1 MLNTVSNFE
10 SREAQLNLA
19 IDSDVQAIIATPSS
33 PLPSVD
39 AGVVQTFVRKIEGS
53 YNVDRA
59 KRDTDN
65 AVDLLYIAYNTTPQ
79 KFGDSRVSISTI
91 MNRLIGLQQRSE
103 ATMRAAMGTARTIV
117 KQLGDIHPDW
127 LDIKDG
133 GDQGEIKQFV
143 SGDLLKLAK
152 DIRDRSL
159 KIRDDLLVI
168 AKGYDEVIAFT
179 VKTINSHEIAMGEE
193 LARRAAL
200 QKELTET
207 RAKRDQV
214 DSLVNDLTA
223 EVAEFEKKAREYEE
237 KANTAEERAF
247 IMSIIRTGAQMIS
260 NAIPAIAMAAAGPAG
275 MMAPMLGSLTGGGQA
290 NTVGGAAKEDQA
302 GTPKPGA
309 QPAAGDASGAAGA
322 KTKLSEQM
330 AALKTSEADRDR
342 TKTQIG
348 ELTEARK
355 KLEASEGTDDP
366 ASPRRVQLA
375 EMDKRIAV
383 QKGKLEEQEQA
394 ITQHN
399 TLISSLQST
408 VGAFDNGLQQMSAE
422 QQQQGD
428 NLRAMQ
434 MKMIDRAEA
443 LEKERRTQAAD
454 LVRLNA
460 VLAGGMQQDEEL
472 EVSIRC
478 LEMSVT
484 ALKRMKEIVEEMAFF
499 FKSFADFMQSV
510 SDEAGDQIKSV
521 EDVAKLEV
529 IRKHR
534 FGQLIHSVDEF
545 FIRQTAQFQATGIV
559 CDRFV
564 QSFAEGWS
572 KLNKLSGDYI
582 TGERLKAYIRDAS
595 QRVSEIVAERQAAA
609 DEKIATLQSYR
620 AQISKT
626 A

>member
-1 MLNTVSNFE
+1 MTNTVSNFE
-10 SREAQLNLA
+10 SREAQLNKA
-19 IDSDVQAIIATPSS
+19 IDADVQAILNTPNA
-33 PLPSVD
+33 PLPPVD
-39 AGVVQTFVRKIEGS
+39 ADIVQTFVRKIEGS
-53 YNVDRA
+53 YNVERT

-91 MNRLIGLQQRSE
+91 MNKLISLQQRSE
-103 ATMRAAMGTARTIV
+103 TTMREAMGTARTIV
-117 KQLGDIHPDW
+117 KRLDDFYPDW
-127 LDIKDG
+127 LDIKETA
-133 GDQGEIKQFV
+133 DQSEIKQFV
-143 SGDLLKLAK
+143 SSDLLTLAK

-159 KIRDDLLVI
+159 KIRDALLVI
-168 AKGYDEVIAFT
+168 ARGYDDVIAAT
-179 VKTINSHEIAMGEE
+179 VKTINSNEIAMGEE
-193 LARRAAL
+193 LERRAEL
-200 QKELTET
+200 KRELTET
-207 RAKRDQV
+207 RAKQAQV
-214 DSLVNDLTA
+214 ESLVTDLTA

-275 MMAPMLGSLTGGGQA
+275 MLAPMLGGMMGGQGKA
-290 NTVGGAAKEDQA
+290 TGDAAGGDQTDQQKSAAPQN
-302 GTPKPGA
+302 
-309 QPAAGDASGAAGA
+309 AGDAAGAAGA
-322 KTKLSEQM
+322 KTKLSEQQ

-342 TKTQIG
+342 IKAQIG

-366 ASPRRVQLA
+366 ASPKSVQLA
-375 EMDKRIAV
+375 EMDKRIAA
-383 QKGKLEEQEQA
+383 QQGKLQEQEKA
-394 ITQHN
+394 IAQHN
-399 TLISSLQST
+399 TMISSLQST
-408 VGAFDNGLQQMSAE
+408 VDAFDKGLQQMSAE

-443 LEKERRTQAAD
+443 LERERRTQAAD

-460 VLAGGMQQDEEL
+460 MLAGGVQQEEEL

-499 FKSFADFMQSV
+499 FKSFADFMQAV
-510 SDEAGDQIKSV
+510 ADEAGDQIKSV
-521 EDVAKLEV
+521 EDVSKLEV

-534 FGQLIHSVDEF
+534 FAQLIRSVDEF
-545 FIRQTAQFQATGIV
+545 FIRQTAQFHAASIV

-564 QSFAEGWS
+564 QSFADGWS

-582 TGERLKAYIRDAS
+582 TGERLKAYIREAS
-595 QRVSEIVAERQAAA
+595 QRVNEIVAERQAAA

-620 AQISKT
+620 EQISKS